1 MKLWKLYLIILI
13 PIVLSP
19 LAFLD
24 FTPYNLAPQGA
35 RCAYVVV
42 TMAIYWLLELLPLP
56 VTALVPVVMFPFLGV
71 LGTTDV
77 CLCYFEPV
85 NMLMVG
91 GLIVAIAIEECGLHR
106 RIALKIM
113 LSVGTGPR
121 ALLYGFMLTTMFLS
135 MWLSS
140 IAVTVMMIPIALVVL
155 DETQDDGDSKR
166 SREFRKMLLLSV
178 AYSANIGGT
187 GTMTGSTPN
196 LALMGFLEK
205 QSEDLASGLNF
216 STWFALAM
224 PGMVLNLHI
233 AYIWLQIV
241 FLPWPWKREKQ
252 SKNETIQVSL
262 QRHYQELGR
271 FSATEI
277 AVTCCFV
284 AMVLLWFLRSPEF
297 MPGWADLFS
306 WTEVNG
312 KKIGIGNATPVIL
325 VAILLFVIQTRSN
338 GVWKPILD
346 WKTVQGKLPWG
357 LIILLGGGFAMAEAS
372 ERSCL
377 SYWIGTRLS
386 LLGDVFDS
394 WVLVIIICILVSFIT
409 EVTSNTATANVI
421 LPILIQLSI
430 SLGLSPV
437 YLAFPAAITCS
448 YAFMLPVATPPNA
461 MAFDAAGNLKTQVM
475 FCIGIVINLACVLT
489 TFLTIQFYAPLILD
503 MDITPELG
511 NGTET
516 NPNICATI
524 LAKLS

>member
-1 MKLWKLYLIILI
+1 MIAPKLWKLYLIII
-13 PIVLSP
+13 VPIVLSP

-24 FTPYNLAPQGA
+24 FTSYNLAPQGA

-56 VTALVPVVMFPFLGV
+56 VTALVPVVLFPFLGV

-113 LSVGTGPR
+113 LSVGTSPR
-121 ALLYGFMLTTMFLS
+121 ALLYGFMITTMFLS

-155 DETQDDGDSKR
+155 DETQDGEDTHR
-166 SREFRKMLLLSV
+166 NREFRKMLLLSV

-205 QSEDLASGLNF
+205 QSEDLTSGLNF
-216 STWFALAM
+216 STWFVLAM
-224 PGMVLNLHI
+224 PGMIVNLHI
-233 AYIWLQIV
+233 AYIWLQVV
-241 FLPWPWKREKQ
+241 FLPWKRDKKET
-252 SKNETIQVSL
+252 KNETIKLVL
-262 QRHYQELGR
+262 QRRYAELGK
-271 FSATEI
+271 FSATEF
-277 AVTCCFV
+277 AVTFCFV
-284 AMVLLWFLRSPEF
+284 TMVLLWFLRSPEF
-297 MPGWADLFS
+297 MPGWVDLFS
-306 WTEVNG
+306 WVDING
-312 KKIGIGNATPVIL
+312 KKVGIGNATPVIL

-338 GVWKPILD
+338 GVWKPVLD

-377 SYWIGTRLS
+377 SFWIGTRLS
-386 LLGDVFDS
+386 LLGDVFDR

-421 LPILIQLSI
+421 LPILIQLSAT
-430 SLGLSPV
+430 LGLSPV

-475 FCIGIVINLACVLT
+475 FGIGIVINLACVLT
-489 TFLTIQFYAPLILD
+489 TFITIQFYAPFILD
-503 MDITPELG
+503 MDITPDLG
-511 NGTET
+511 NATET
-516 NPNICATI
+516 NPNICATV
-524 LAKLS
+524 LA